1 MDQSSN
7 QADNGANSRGDSGR
21 GSPPSDHKAK
31 TSHINSGGDSSRV
44 PVERAKTSANSGEG
58 SGKGSTPSAVSET
71 PSDQKAKTSDNSRG
85 DSSGKAPVER
95 AKTMRWN
102 GDKTNEELMK
112 EIENMQLFKEL
123 IAKPVDFVDFY
134 DGLSRIFEK
143 LSVKRGGSHI
153 SLPEKEWIKKKFEDC
168 AGKKEYLSKEEF
180 RTFLEEILKSGVGLR
195 NYEMAMYLTA
205 VPVLSV
211 IIKPFIPGTI
221 SEIPNSFF
229 IPVVTSA
236 TAFILTHM
244 RKI

>member
-21 GSPPSDHKAK
+21 GLPPSDQKAK
-31 TSHINSGGDSSRV
+31 TSDINSGGDSSQVRD
-44 PVERAKTSANSGEG
+44 ERAKTSANSGG
-58 SGKGSTPSAVSET
+58 DSKKGSPPSVVSET
-71 PSDQKAKTSDNSRG
+71 PSDQKAKTSDNPGG
-85 DSSGKAPVER
+85 DSSKAPVER
-95 AKTMRWN
+95 AKTMKRN
-102 GDKTNEELMK
+102 GDKTNDELMK
-112 EIENMQLFKEL
+112 EIENMVLFKEL
-123 IAKPVDFVDFY
+123 ISKPVDFVDFY

-168 AGKKEYLSKEEF
+168 AGDRHYLSKEEF
-180 RTFLEEILKSGVGLR
+180 RKFLEEILKSGVGLR
-195 NYEMAMYLTA
+195 NYEMAMYLAA

-236 TAFILTHM
+236 TAFILAHM